1 MPEAVLDN
9 SAYARIARHAAVRE
23 AVLLYLS
30 GPLNTLRSV
39 LVQRLEICISVR
51 SVAEFDAEMQALAAM
66 PLLDDTL
73 PAVSVAA
80 QSLQRALVERGTHRG
95 PKVVDLLIA
104 ATALVHDVE
113 ILHYDSDYD
122 LLAAAEPR
130 LRARWVVPRGS
141 VA

>member
-1 MPEAVLDN
+1 VPEAVLDN

>member
-1 MPEAVLDN
+1 MPEAILDN
-9 SAYARIARHAAVRE
+9 SAYARIARHTSVRE
-23 AVLLYLS
+23 AVLDYLN

-51 SVAEFDAEMQALAAM
+51 NVSEFDAEMQALAAM

-73 PAVSVAA
+73 AAVNVAA
-80 QSLQRALVERGTHRG
+80 RSLQRALVQRGAHRG

-104 ATALVHDVE
+104 ATALVHDAE
-113 ILHYDSDYD
+113 ILHYDGDYD
-122 LLAAAEPR
+122 LLAAAEPS
-130 LRARWVVPRGS
+130 LRVRWIVPRGS

>member
-1 MPEAVLDN
+1 MPEAILDN
-9 SAYARIARHAAVRE
+9 SAYARIARDTSVRE
-23 AVLLYLS
+23 AVLHYLN

-51 SVAEFDAEMQALAAM
+51 NVSEFDAEMQALAAM
-66 PLLDDTL
+66 PLLDDTP
-73 PAVSVAA
+73 PAVNVAA
-80 QSLQRALVERGTHRG
+80 RSLQRALVQRGTHRG

-113 ILHYDSDYD
+113 VLHYDGDYD
-122 LLAAAEPR
+122 LLADAEPR
-130 LRARWVVPRGS
+130 LRARWIVPRGS

>member
-1 MPEAVLDN
+1 MPEAILDN
-9 SAYARIARHAAVRE
+9 SAYARIARYTTVRD
-23 AVLLYLS
+23 AVLHYLN
-30 GPLNTLRSV
+30 GPLNTFRSV

-51 SVAEFDAEMQALAAM
+51 SVAEFDAEMLALAAM

-73 PAVSVAA
+73 PAVSVAS

-122 LLAAAEPR
+122 LLATAEPR
-130 LRARWVVPRGS
+130 LRTRWIVPRGS
-141 VA
+141 VT